1 MELPD
6 IDVIGL
12 KPLQTSVDLTEQ
24 ILLCQVVGG
33 DMIVAPGQPA
43 LGGDYNLMP
52 QTAVL

>member
-12 KPLQTSVDLTEQ
+12 KPLQTSVDLAEQ

-33 DMIVAPGQPA
+33 DMVVAPGQPA
-43 LGGDYNLMP
+43 LGGDYHLVP
-52 QTAVL
+52 QAGVL